1 MYLDRAP
8 GAVTRDGVTAVI
20 RRRNPAIPIAA
31 ARARRMLPRSVMANF
46 APSLAKLTIGSLDD
60 TSLTVQASYNPK
72 ELGLSK
78 QLSWK
83 DANEGDRKVLSGKAP
98 PAGQDSIELTG
109 HPVRT
114 MTIELLF
121 DGYETGKSIAPQIEM
136 LDTMSSPLVPI
147 ARREDR
153 RRPHFCVVTWGQAGI
168 PAFRCVIEKLDVK
181 YTMFDRD
188 GMPLRATCTVSVKE
202 AALSMEG
209 SVDSAVKA
217 VQAQSRYRGDRA
229 IIVVGP
235 TGEE

>member
-1 MYLDRAP
+1 
-8 GAVTRDGVTAVI
+8 
-20 RRRNPAIPIAA
+20 
-31 ARARRMLPRSVMANF
+31 MANF
-46 APSLAKLTIGSLDD
+46 APALAKLTIGSLDD
-60 TSLTVQASYNPK
+60 TSLTVQAGYNPK

-98 PAGQDSIELTG
+98 SASEQDSIEMTG

-136 LDTMSSPLVPI
+136 LDTMSSPLVPV

-168 PAFRCVIEKLDVK
+168 PPFRCVIEKLDIK
-181 YTMFDRD
+181 YTMLDRE
-188 GMPLRATCTVSVKE
+188 GTPLRAICTVSVKE
-202 AALSMEG
+202 ASLSMQG
-209 SVDSAVKA
+209 SVDGAIKV
-217 VQAQSRYRGDRA
+217 VQSQSRYRGDRA

-235 TGEE
+235 NGEE